1 MKWLLHFHLNFRF
14 KGVQHLL
21 LLHLIITTIPIFLY
35 ALPYT
40 SHMIIGFA
48 AASSIETNED
58 DTTLVGNNNS
68 TAPESSSC
76 ISFDSSKRAI
86 SITCKTSTLTDIY
99 NQINDKNIL
108 DKDTPDGD
116 VWLLNAGIVIEH
128 DAKLVID
135 ERDTKWLKM
144 SAGKTSSDSD
154 GDSSDD
160 NNGGREEG
168 GDGSVYAIRVHGSLI
183 IDSVKITSWDLAAND
198 YIKFEYEILPGREY
212 EHTGID
218 AIPRPYIRIED
229 DATGTTN
236 ITNSEIAYLGYECGG
251 GCSGISYYG
260 NDREN
265 DEDDNSID
273 ISDEARGQQ
282 QGTSILKGNHIHH
295 NRFGFYS
302 VGIGN
307 MVLEDNHVHHNF
319 MYGFDPHTG
328 THDMIIRNNTV
339 HDHGAMGIICS
350 LDCHNVLIE
359 NNDVSNSAGSGIMF
373 SRNMTN
379 SIARNNYVYNEEQCI
394 FVSQSHNNKIY
405 NNTVNN
411 CGNGIYLK
419 SESSNNSVFNNTIQ
433 NVNGSAILINDGASD
448 NSVYSNTIINS
459 SPEEEAINNEEQD
472 DNSFENNQIIQSP
485 SSGLPSDS

>member
-1 MKWLLHFHLNFRF
+1 MYSYILVPAKVN
-14 KGVQHLL
+14 
-21 LLHLIITTIPIFLY
+21 LIIVILAIAIYGLFITLGPS
-35 ALPYT
+35 AL
-40 SHMIIGFA
+40 A
-48 AASSIETNED
+48 
-58 DTTLVGNNNS
+58 S
-68 TAPESSSC
+68 TAGLPSSETSNFSLSPPLSDNASGC
-76 ISFDSSKRAI
+76 VMFNSKERVI

-108 DKDTPDGD
+108 NKETPDG
-116 VWLLNAGIVIEH
+116 VWLLNAGITIEP

-135 ERDTKWLKM
+135 GRDTKWLKM
-144 SAGKTSSDSD
+144 TAGETSSDTSD
-154 GDSSDD
+154 NTNGDDEEEV
-160 NNGGREEG
+160 GGGEG
-168 GDGSVYAIRVHGSLI
+168 ESVHAIRVHGSLN
-183 IDSVKITSWDLAAND
+183 IDSVKITSWDPTVNE
-198 YIKFEYEILPGREY
+198 YIRFESDILPGREF

-218 AIPRPYIRIED
+218 AIPRPYIRVED

-260 NDREN
+260 NSG
-265 DEDDNSID
+265 DDNND
-273 ISDEARGQQ
+273 DESDVSSNDNTIFNRTGALH

-307 MVLEDNHVHHNF
+307 MILEDNHVHHNF
-319 MYGFDPHTG
+319 IYGFDPHTG

-350 LDCHNVLIE
+350 LNGYNVLIE
-359 NNDVSNSAGSGIMF
+359 NNNVSNSAGSGIMF

-379 SIARNNYVYNEEQCI
+379 SIARNNYVHNEEQCI

-411 CGNGIYLK
+411 CRNGIYLK
-419 SESSNNSVFNNTIQ
+419 NKSSNNSIFNNMIQ
-433 NVNGSAILINDGASD
+433 NVNGSAVLINDGATD
-448 NSVYSNTIINS
+448 NSIYSNTIVNPS
-459 SPEEEAINNEEQD
+459 SEEEAIHNDEQGS
-472 DNSFENNQIIQSP
+472 NTIENNKVVQSP
-485 SSGLPSDS
+485 FSKSIDNLK